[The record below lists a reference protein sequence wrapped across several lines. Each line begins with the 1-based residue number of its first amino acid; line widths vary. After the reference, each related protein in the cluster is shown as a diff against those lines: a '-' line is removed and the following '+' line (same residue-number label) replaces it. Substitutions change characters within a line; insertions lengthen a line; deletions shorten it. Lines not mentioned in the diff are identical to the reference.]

1 MPAARFIKR
10 LCSRPVATLIV
21 CCHNNLSKVQVR
33 HCASVVY
40 LKSNVF
46 VPVAL
51 KVRNLGLGPTSKDF
65 EEPTQKSGPLTK
77 AHATEL
83 VLHLKDEERKVLFTA
98 LQEYESNRIKDEFEG
113 INRWNIHLFNYHN
126 NYIHNCFYIVD
137 KLAGRRWRSKLGRPS
152 KVPTLG
158 DVDPT
163 GTYCPVPE
171 DWLKKKYGKIR
182 Q

>member
-1 MPAARFIKR
+1 MNQIELRM
-10 LCSRPVATLIV
+10 
-21 CCHNNLSKVQVR
+21 N
-33 HCASVVY
+33 
-40 LKSNVF
+40 
-46 VPVAL
+46 L
-51 KVRNLGLGPTSKDF
+51 KVLIGEKYTYLIIITVIC
-65 EEPTQKSGPLTK
+65 L
-77 AHATEL
+77 
-83 VLHLKDEERKVLFTA
+83 
-98 LQEYESNRIKDEFEG
+98 
-113 INRWNIHLFNYHN
+113 
-126 NYIHNCFYIVD
+126 HNCFYIVD